1 MKYRLEYLA
10 MKAFLGFLASRQAA
24 ERVSWGRRL
33 GRILYRLDGKHRRL
47 AIDNIIRG
55 LGVDEEK
62 AESIARSNF
71 EHLGLNLAEFAV
83 MGRRGGEDTKVT
95 IEGLEKIVGARSRGR
110 GAFLLSGHFG
120 NWEMIGAA
128 LGHSVPLTV
137 VARPMK
143 NPLTEK
149 LIRERREGSG
159 MKVVGH
165 RNATKQIL
173 KCIAEGEV
181 VAVLLDQN
189 THHREAVFV
198 NFLGRPASVNF
209 GLALLAAKT
218 GAPVLPGFTVRED
231 ALRHRAYVGDPIE
244 LASRAD
250 RREELGVNSARF
262 TAALEA
268 FVRRYP
274 EQWFWVHNRWKNQPR
289 PGDRI
294 YEP

>member
-1 MKYRLEYLA
+1 LKYRLEYLV
-10 MKAFLGFLASRQAA
+10 MKAFLGFLASRGSAG
-24 ERVSWGRRL
+24 RVAWGRRI

-47 AIDNIIRG
+47 AIDNITRG
-55 LGVDEEK
+55 LGVGGER
-62 AESIARSNF
+62 AEAIARNNF
-71 EHLGLNLAEFAV
+71 EHLGLNMAEFAV
-83 MGRRGGEDTKVT
+83 MGRRGGDDSRVT
-95 IEGLEKIVGARSRGR
+95 IEGLEGLARARSGGR

-120 NWEMIGAA
+120 NWELCAST
-128 LGHSVPLTV
+128 LSQSLPLTV

-143 NPLTEK
+143 NPLSEK

-165 RNATKQIL
+165 RNSTKQIL
-173 KCIAEGEV
+173 KCVAEGGV

-218 GAPVLPGFTVRED
+218 GAAVLPGFMVREE
-231 ALRHRAYVGDPIE
+231 ALRHRGYIGDPIE
-244 LASRAD
+244 LARRKD
-250 RREELGVNSARF
+250 RKEELGVNSARF
-262 TAALEA
+262 TAALEG

-289 PGDRI
+289 PGDRV